1 LQIAETMKLACK
13 APGVPEIFQ
22 SIQGEGVSIGVP
34 SVFIRASLCNLHCVW
49 CDTDYTW
56 NWEGTPFA
64 HRRDAEPGYAK
75 FKKTEQI
82 VEMTAADISA
92 AVLQHPARNVVLTGG
107 EPLLQQD
114 DWIEIIAALRARDST
129 YRFEIE
135 TNGTLIPKPE
145 LAALIAQF
153 NVSPKLANSAQ
164 PLDIREKPAAF
175 TWFAGRAAANFKFV
189 CDTADDI
196 AEILALASK
205 YAISPDRISLMPQGT
220 TGPELDE
227 RGRWLAE
234 LCKQHRFRY
243 SDRLQVRLWG
253 SRRGV

>member
-1 LQIAETMKLACK
+1 MKLACK
-13 APGVPEIFQ
+13 APKIPEIFH
-22 SIQGEGVSIGVP
+22 SIQGEGISNGVP

-75 FKKTEQI
+75 YKKTEQI
-82 VEMTAADISA
+82 VEMTAVNIA
-92 AVLQHPARNVVLTGG
+92 AAALQYPARNVVLTGG

-114 DWIEIIAALRARDST
+114 AWIEIIAALRAHDPA
-129 YRFEIE
+129 YRIEVE

-145 LAALIAQF
+145 FAALVAQF

-164 PLDIREKPAAF
+164 PLDIREKPAAL
-175 TWFAGRAAANFKFV
+175 TWFAACGTANFKFV

-196 AEILALASK
+196 AEILALAEK
-205 YAISPDRISLMPQGT
+205 YAIPPNRISLMPQGT
-220 TGPELDE
+220 TGAELDE
-227 RGRWLAE
+227 RGRWLVE
-234 LCKQHRFRY
+234 LCKQYRFRY
-243 SDRLQVRLWG
+243 SDRLHARLWG
-253 SRRGV
+253 NRRGV